1 MASNKPGEA
10 VGAERIRWHDEE
22 QGHQRTRSRPRLS
35 RANSTDS
42 MAIRS
47 ISRAQVDP
55 AVTLPIHY
63 RTV

>member
-1 MASNKPGEA
+1 MA
-10 VGAERIRWHDEE
+10 AEKSADASGTERVRWNDEE
-22 QGHQRTRSRPRLS
+22 QGRPRARSRPRLS
-35 RANSTDS
+35 RTTSTDS